1 MPIVARVLL
10 WQQGRPLVNKSKPLF
25 ATPASAYYLI
35 LGSVIALSSL
45 GLVMVL
51 SASSVKSLRE
61 SGNSFSFVLRQA
73 LFLILAAGL
82 AWVAMKLRYELW
94 KPIAQVSLVVSC
106 ALLVLPQIGGIGKTV
121 GGNTNWI
128 GIGSFTLQPSEFAK
142 LGLILWCAL
151 RLRIHDQKA
160 SEGIA
165 SNPATLVIPGFMLVM
180 ALILLGRDL
189 GTAVLVTGIVAGI
202 LFISGLALKV
212 FGLLAIGASALF
224 AALILPSANR
234 MNRFSAFFDP
244 FAEENYQGVGWQ
256 QAHSIMGLASGGA
269 VGTGLGSSK
278 QKWGS
283 LPEVHTDFIFAVIGE
298 ELGLLGTLAT
308 LGLFGILI
316 LGIFKVAINA
326 QNSFDRYVCAGIGCW
341 ISVQV
346 LLNIGT
352 VISVIPVVGVTL
364 PLISYGGSSLIATF
378 IALGYVLGVLRRDP
392 QIASEIRQRKA
403 ARTARG

>member
-1 MPIVARVLL
+1 M
-10 WQQGRPLVNKSKPLF
+10 NKSKPLF

-142 LGLILWCAL
+142 LGLILWCAV

-165 SNPATLVIPGFMLVM
+165 SNPATLIIPGFMLVM

-212 FGLLAIGASALF
+212 FGVLAMGAGALF

-316 LGIFKVAINA
+316 LGVFKVAINA

>member
-1 MPIVARVLL
+1 M
-10 WQQGRPLVNKSKPLF
+10 NKSKPLF

-94 KPIAQVSLVVSC
+94 KPIAQVSLLVSC

-128 GIGSFTLQPSEFAK
+128 GFGSFTLQPSEFAK

-151 RLRIHDQKA
+151 RLRIHDERA
-160 SEGIA
+160 SQGIA
-165 SNPATLVIPGFMLVM
+165 SNPATLIVPGFMLVM
-180 ALILLGRDL
+180 ALILLGKDL

-202 LFISGLALKV
+202 LFISGLAFKV
-212 FGLLAIGASALF
+212 FGLLAVGAGLLF
-224 AALILPSANR
+224 AALILPNANR

-352 VISVIPVVGVTL
+352 VISLIPVVGVTL

>member
-1 MPIVARVLL
+1 M
-10 WQQGRPLVNKSKPLF
+10 NKSKPLF

-73 LFLILAAGL
+73 LFLISAAGL

-94 KPIAQVSLVVSC
+94 KPIAQVSLVLSC

-165 SNPATLVIPGFMLVM
+165 SNPATLIIPGFMLVM
-180 ALILLGRDL
+180 ALILVGSDL

-212 FGLLAIGASALF
+212 FGLLAIGAGALF

>member
-1 MPIVARVLL
+1 M
-10 WQQGRPLVNKSKPLF
+10 NKSKPLF

-165 SNPATLVIPGFMLVM
+165 SNPSTLIIPGFMLVM

-212 FGLLAIGASALF
+212 FGLLAMGAAALF

>member
-1 MPIVARVLL
+1 MNRS
-10 WQQGRPLVNKSKPLF
+10 RPLF

-35 LGSVIALSSL
+35 LGSVVALSSL

-94 KPIAQVSLVVSC
+94 KPIAQVSLILSC

-151 RLRIHDQKA
+151 RLRIHDEKA
-160 SEGIA
+160 SQGIA
-165 SNPATLVIPGFMLVM
+165 SNPATLVVPGFMLVM

-202 LFISGLALKV
+202 LFISGLAFRV
-212 FGLLAIGASALF
+212 FGLLAVGAGLLF
-224 AALILPSANR
+224 AAFILPNANR

-244 FAEENYQGVGWQ
+244 FAEQNYQGVGWQ

-308 LGLFGILI
+308 LGLFAILI

-326 QNSFDRYVCAGIGCW
+326 QNSFDRYICAGIGCW
-341 ISVQV
+341 ISLQV

-352 VISVIPVVGVTL
+352 VISLIPVVGVTL
-364 PLISYGGSSLIATF
+364 PLISYGGSSLLATF

>member
-1 MPIVARVLL
+1 M
-10 WQQGRPLVNKSKPLF
+10 NKSKPLF

-165 SNPATLVIPGFMLVM
+165 SNPATLIIPGFMLVM

-212 FGLLAIGASALF
+212 FGLLAMGAGALF

-316 LGIFKVAINA
+316 LGVFKVAINA

>member
-1 MPIVARVLL
+1 M
-10 WQQGRPLVNKSKPLF
+10 NKSKPLF

-151 RLRIHDQKA
+151 RLRIHDERA

-165 SNPATLVIPGFMLVM
+165 SNPATLIIPGFMLVM
-180 ALILLGRDL
+180 ALILVGSDL

-202 LFISGLALKV
+202 LFISGLAMKV
-212 FGLLAIGASALF
+212 FGLLAMGAAALF

>member
-1 MPIVARVLL
+1 M
-10 WQQGRPLVNKSKPLF
+10 NKSKPLF

-51 SASSVKSLRE
+51 SASSVKSSRE

-94 KPIAQVSLVVSC
+94 KPIAQVSLVLSC

-165 SNPATLVIPGFMLVM
+165 SNPATLIIPGFMLVM

-212 FGLLAIGASALF
+212 FGLLAIGAGALF

>member
-1 MPIVARVLL
+1 M
-10 WQQGRPLVNKSKPLF
+10 NKSKPLF

-73 LFLILAAGL
+73 LFLISAAGL

-94 KPIAQVSLVVSC
+94 KPIAQVSLVLSC

-151 RLRIHDQKA
+151 RLRIHDERA

-165 SNPATLVIPGFMLVM
+165 SNPATLIIPGFMLVM

-212 FGLLAIGASALF
+212 FALLAMGAGALF

>member
-1 MPIVARVLL
+1 M
-10 WQQGRPLVNKSKPLF
+10 NKSKPLF

-73 LFLILAAGL
+73 LFLISAAGL

-165 SNPATLVIPGFMLVM
+165 SNPATLIIPGFMLVM

-212 FGLLAIGASALF
+212 FGVLAMGAGALF

>member
-1 MPIVARVLL
+1 M
-10 WQQGRPLVNKSKPLF
+10 NKSKPLF

-94 KPIAQVSLVVSC
+94 KPIAQVSLVLSC

-165 SNPATLVIPGFMLVM
+165 SKPATLIIPGFMLIM

-202 LFISGLALKV
+202 LFVSGLALKV
-212 FGLLAIGASALF
+212 FGLLAIGAGALF

>member
-1 MPIVARVLL
+1 
-10 WQQGRPLVNKSKPLF
+10 
-25 ATPASAYYLI
+25 
-35 LGSVIALSSL
+35 
-45 GLVMVL
+45 
-51 SASSVKSLRE
+51 
-61 SGNSFSFVLRQA
+61 
-73 LFLILAAGL
+73 LAAGL

-94 KPIAQVSLVVSC
+94 KPIAQVSLLVSC

-128 GIGSFTLQPSEFAK
+128 GFGSFTLQPSEFAK

-151 RLRIHDQKA
+151 RLRIHDERA
-160 SEGIA
+160 SQGIA
-165 SNPATLVIPGFMLVM
+165 SNPATLIVPGFMLVM
-180 ALILLGRDL
+180 ALILLGKDL

-202 LFISGLALKV
+202 LFISGLAFKV
-212 FGLLAIGASALF
+212 FGLLAVGAGLLF
-224 AALILPSANR
+224 AAFILPNANR

-352 VISVIPVVGVTL
+352 VISLIPVVGVTL

>member
-10 WQQGRPLVNKSKPLF
+10 WQQGRHLMNKSKPLF

-165 SNPATLVIPGFMLVM
+165 SNPATLIIPGFMLVM

-202 LFISGLALKV
+202 LFISGLAMKV
-212 FGLLAIGASALF
+212 FGLLAMGAAALF

>member
-1 MPIVARVLL
+1 M
-10 WQQGRPLVNKSKPLF
+10 NKSKPLF

-94 KPIAQVSLVVSC
+94 RPIAQVSLVVSC

-128 GIGSFTLQPSEFAK
+128 GIGGFTLQPSEFAK

-165 SNPATLVIPGFMLVM
+165 SNPANLIIPGFMLVM

-212 FGLLAIGASALF
+212 FGLLALGAGLLF
-224 AALILPSANR
+224 AAFILPNANR

-341 ISVQV
+341 ISIQV

-403 ARTARG
+403 ARTTRG

>member
-1 MPIVARVLL
+1 M
-10 WQQGRPLVNKSKPLF
+10 NKSKPLF

-73 LFLILAAGL
+73 LFLISAAGL

-94 KPIAQVSLVVSC
+94 KPIAQVSLVLSC

-151 RLRIHDQKA
+151 RLRIHDERA

-165 SNPATLVIPGFMLVM
+165 SNPATLIIPGFMLVM
-180 ALILLGRDL
+180 ALILVGSDL

-212 FGLLAIGASALF
+212 FGLLAIGAGALF